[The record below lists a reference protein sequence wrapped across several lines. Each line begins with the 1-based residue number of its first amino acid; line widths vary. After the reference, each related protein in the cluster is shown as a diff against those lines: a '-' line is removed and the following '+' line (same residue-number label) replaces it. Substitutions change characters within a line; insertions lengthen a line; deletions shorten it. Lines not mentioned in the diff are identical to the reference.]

1 MGFPL
6 KDYKEEIVSLKL
18 NDGMGSRKIA
28 EFLKDKYRANVADST
43 IRKFL
48 KTNGAVQN
56 NTFEQ
61 KLEENKFEFPENY
74 EYGWLKTKEA
84 SIFVRNN
91 KGITTFE
98 EMREDFVEE
107 MKSYSPSFEKIERLP
122 CSDEHLLVV
131 DIADLHIGKLGAS
144 SETNDEYNVD
154 IAVERA
160 TKGVAG
166 ILSKS
171 KGFEIDKI
179 LFVIGND
186 VLHVDN
192 SFKTTT
198 SGTPQDVSG
207 MWFDNYKIA
216 RKLYVSILETL
227 VKIADVHVTHN
238 PSNHD
243 YVTGYMLAD
252 SVYSW
257 FRQHPNI
264 TFDISNAHRKYF
276 KYGKNL
282 IGTSHG
288 DGGKLEQL
296 PLIMANE
303 AKEEWSKTDWRYIYL
318 HHLHHKKQFKFHAG
332 NDYHG
337 VTVEYLRSPSG
348 TDSWHHKKGFSLA
361 PKAVEAFI
369 HHKEYGQVAKLIHL
383 FK

>member
-28 EFLKDKYRANVADST
+28 EFLKNKYGANVSDAT

-48 KTNGAVQN
+48 KVNGASQS
-56 NTFEQ
+56 NTFEA

-91 KGITTFE
+91 KGVTTFE
-98 EMREDFVEE
+98 EMREDFIEE

-122 CSDEHLLVV
+122 CIDEHLLVV
-131 DIADLHIGKLGAS
+131 DIADLHIGKLAS
-144 SETNDEYNVD
+144 DSETKDEYNVD
-154 IAVERA
+154 IAVDRA

-166 ILSKS
+166 ILSKA
-171 KGFEIDKI
+171 KGFNIDKI

-216 RKLYVSILETL
+216 RKLYVSILESL
-227 VKIADVHVTHN
+227 VKIADVHVVHN

-276 KYGKNL
+276 KYGVNL

-303 AKEEWSKTDWRYIYL
+303 AKEEWSQTDWRYIYL

-361 PKAVEAFI
+361 PKAVEAFV

>member
-18 NDGMGSRKIA
+18 NDGMGSRRIA
-28 EFLKDKYRANVADST
+28 KFLNDKYGASVSDSSL
-43 IRKFL
+43 RKFL
-48 KTNGAVQN
+48 KTNGAVQS

-107 MKSYSPSFEKIERLP
+107 MKAYSPSFEKIERLP
-122 CSDEHLLVV
+122 YTDEHLLVV
-131 DIADLHIGKLGAS
+131 DIADLHIGKLAAD
-144 SETNDEYNVD
+144 SETKDGYDVD
-154 IAVERA
+154 IAVDRA

-166 ILSKS
+166 ILSKA
-171 KGFEIDKI
+171 KGFNIDKI
-179 LFVIGND
+179 MFVIGND

-216 RKLYVSILETL
+216 RKLYVSILESL
-227 VKIADVHVTHN
+227 VKIADVHVVHN

-288 DGGKLEQL
+288 DSGKLDHL
-296 PLIMANE
+296 PLVMANE
-303 AKEEWSKTDWRYIYL
+303 AKEEWSQTDWRYIYL

-348 TDSWHHKKGFSLA
+348 TDSWHAKNAYMHA